1 MSTLSIF
8 LGSKLLNNTTLNFA
22 RHLKALVA
30 IATMWKIFISAVLS
44 WLIRITFPA
53 LPRKKSNP
61 YKKNAKQAPAK
72 TPIKVKMLGLLLLIA
87 IPSFSYFLWHL
98 KSIEPTTIAPA
109 ANKAEPKVTLPEPP
123 KEKWQYI
130 EQLQGPKEVEGGE
143 YEVVD
148 KGPYKM
154 QCGSFRTR
162 KQAEQLKANIAFTG
176 LLAQISRSEGK
187 NGVYY
192 KVFLGPY
199 QKKRDAER
207 DKHKLKRNN
216 VNYCQIWL
224 WR

>member
-1 MSTLSIF
+1 MAHQDYISRS
-8 LGSKLLNNTTLNFA
+8 SK
-22 RHLKALVA
+22 
-30 IATMWKIFISAVLS
+30 
-44 WLIRITFPA
+44 
-53 LPRKKSNP
+53 KKSNP
-61 YKKNAKQAPAK
+61 YKKNAKQAP
-72 TPIKVKMLGLLLLIA
+72 TGIPVKVKVLALVMIA
-87 IPSFSYFLWHL
+87 AIAGFGYFLWQL
-98 KSIEPTTIAPA
+98 KDVEPTVLPA
-109 ANKAEPKVTLPEPP
+109 KPQSKASSTTKLPEPP

-154 QCGSFRTR
+154 QCGSFRTI

-176 LLAQISRSEGK
+176 LIAQISRSEGK

-199 QKKRDAER
+199 QKKREAER